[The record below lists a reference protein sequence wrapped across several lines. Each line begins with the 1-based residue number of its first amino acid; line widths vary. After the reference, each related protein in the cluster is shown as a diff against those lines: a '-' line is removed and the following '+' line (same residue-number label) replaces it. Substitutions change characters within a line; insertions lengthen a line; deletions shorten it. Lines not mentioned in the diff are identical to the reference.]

1 MTTAAVC
8 RAAAPPAAIRRAAG
22 RQAAIRRALVL
33 ALAGPLLVAGC
44 GEVPETGDPSLVLEL
59 AISPTPP
66 LVGPARL
73 IITLHD
79 TLGVPLEGARVQVEG
94 EMDTVEITPVSATAE
109 EEGEGR
115 YSVPRFV
122 FTMPGDWILTTRA
135 TLPDGRWA
143 QTMTATKV
151 LGPPRDPEPE
161 EPDS

>member
-1 MTTAAVC
+1 MTAIRQT
-8 RAAAPPAAIRRAAG
+8 AIRRAAVRRAAVRPFVI
-22 RQAAIRRALVL
+22 RQALIP
-33 ALAGPLLVAGC
+33 ALAMPFLVAGC
-44 GEVPETGDPSLVLEL
+44 GEVPDTGDPSLVLEL

-73 IITLHD
+73 IITLYD
-79 TLGVPLEGARVQVEG
+79 TLGVPLEEAQVQVEG
-94 EMDTVEITPVSATAE
+94 EMDTVEMTPVSAAAE

-122 FTMPGDWILTTRA
+122 FTMPGDWVLTTRA

-143 QTMTATKV
+143 QTMTATRV
-151 LGPPRDPEPE
+151 LGPPRDPDLG